1 MATLSFAVTNSIWS
15 WSGTVSINYEVEY
28 NEDANTTKVTF
39 AESKFTYWGRSGYGT
54 SASADISVQAS
65 DNTASKGTAQ
75 MSASGSTASNSKD
88 FPATPSPTS
97 VTVQHSD
104 ADGEKSIIISASA
117 VVKAYMSSTATSQTD
132 GTGSGTETVVS
143 GEHAS
148 SKAVIYINGAAVKA
162 TPYIGKKKATA
173 YQGRTKL

>member
-1 MATLSFAVTNSIWS
+1 MATLSFDVTNSAWK
-15 WSGTVSINYEVEY
+15 WSGTVSINYEAAY
-28 NEDANTTKVTF
+28 NEDANTTTVTF
-39 AESKFTYWGRSGYGT
+39 KESKFTYWGRSGYGT

-65 DNTASKGTAQ
+65 DNTASEGIAQ
-75 MSASGSTASNSKD
+75 MSTYGNTAGSSKD

-173 YQGRTKL
+173 YRGRTKL